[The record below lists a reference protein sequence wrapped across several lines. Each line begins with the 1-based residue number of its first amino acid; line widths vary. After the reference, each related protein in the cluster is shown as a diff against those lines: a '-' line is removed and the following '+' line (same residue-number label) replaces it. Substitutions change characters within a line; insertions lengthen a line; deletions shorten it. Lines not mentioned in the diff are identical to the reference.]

1 MRKLKRIFIYVKM
14 KLQGHSKDV
23 IYETLVFKN
32 LMTFEEYEKYFDK
45 RIMKEEYYFLEPLLD
60 EEK

>member
-23 IYETLVFKN
+23 IYTTLVFKN

-45 RIMKEEYYFLEPLLD
+45 RIIKGGE
-60 EEK
+60 